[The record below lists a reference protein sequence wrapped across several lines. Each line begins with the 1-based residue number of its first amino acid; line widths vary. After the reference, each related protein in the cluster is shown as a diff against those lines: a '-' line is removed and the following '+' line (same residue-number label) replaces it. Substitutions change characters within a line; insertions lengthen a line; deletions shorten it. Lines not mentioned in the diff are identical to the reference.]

1 MTGLFQRTYIDM
13 RINYRSR
20 LVVKGAEACLCLAQA
35 PCQHNFCL
43 ACFARWAAKG
53 KSSCPTCRAPFPPKL
68 AANPRIN
75 TALAAAIRMV
85 KQGGDRSAKAEIERV
100 ANDKRPD
107 VRTSL

>member
-1 MTGLFQRTYIDM
+1 M